1 MDNEKKYSIDLTKRE
16 IENLLDALSEWRSV
30 VGSKDVGAESGLNDQ
45 RYMELM
51 VKVSFPLGYRCWQNK
66 ENNNE

>member
-51 VKVSFPLGYRCWQNK
+51 VKVSFPLGYRQNK